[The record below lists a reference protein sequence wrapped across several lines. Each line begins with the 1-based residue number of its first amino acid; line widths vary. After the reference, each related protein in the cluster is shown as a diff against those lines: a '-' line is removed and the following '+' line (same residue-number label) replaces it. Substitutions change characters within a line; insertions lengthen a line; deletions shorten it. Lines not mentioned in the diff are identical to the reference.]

1 MQHVQSSELQAAA
14 EGILKS
20 GKFGVSDAKLEDL
33 LKDEF
38 GIPFQWLQK
47 KSTMV
52 LIQVQ
57 RGHSFTAEVFY

>member
-38 GIPFQWLQK
+38 GIPFQWLPE

-52 LIQVQ
+52 LTQVQ
-57 RGHSFTAEVFY
+57 

>member
-20 GKFGVSDAKLEDL
+20 EKFGVSDAKLEDL

-38 GIPFQWLQK
+38 GIPFQWLPE

-52 LIQVQ
+52 LSAVRAQ
-57 RGHSFTAEVFY
+57 FYS